1 MKSGVILA
9 FALGTRRQELF
20 EMVTETY
27 NIYRK
32 DKLIHENLSQD
43 EYFDVMQD
51 LADEF
56 YNTGS
61 PLSDDLRTEIIRS
74 EN

>member
-9 FALGTRRQELF
+9 FALGTRSQELF

-27 NIYRK
+27 NIYREG
-32 DKLIHENLSQD
+32 KLVHENLTQD
-43 EYFDVMQD
+43 EYFDAMQD
-51 LADEF
+51 LAEEF

-61 PLSDDLRTEIIRS
+61 PLSDELETKIIRS

>member
-74 EN
+74 KN

>member
-1 MKSGVILA
+1 LKSGVILA

-74 EN
+74 KN

>member
-9 FALGTRRQELF
+9 FALGTRKQELF

-32 DKLIHENLSQD
+32 EKLIYENLSQD
-43 EYFDVMQD
+43 EYFDAMQD
-51 LADEF
+51 LAEEF

-61 PLSDDLRTEIIRS
+61 PLSDELETKIIRS

>member
-1 MKSGVILA
+1 MISGVILA

-32 DKLIHENLSQD
+32 EELIYENLSQD
-43 EYFDVMQD
+43 EYFDAMQD
-51 LADEF
+51 LAEEF

>member
-1 MKSGVILA
+1 
-9 FALGTRRQELF
+9 
-20 EMVTETY
+20 MVTETY

-32 DKLIHENLSQD
+32 DKLVYENLSQD
-43 EYFDVMQD
+43 EYFDAMQD
-51 LADEF
+51 LAEEF
-56 YNTGS
+56 YSTGS